1 MKSKQKKNS
10 SLSQGYLK
18 LSGLLLFTG
27 ILVTGVVMVC
37 SAVTSLTTTEKNALR
52 QNCETLASNISAT
65 YMHQKDAPEG
75 YEEMNFDFEAVGELM
90 QTTRK
95 ECNLHGL
102 ILYDKNGAMIMSTY
116 SEIEVPYLV
125 TPAVRTHLA
134 TDDYAEVG
142 YYTSDAVDPQLCCV
156 VPFFVE
162 EKNVPTDTSTDDTEK
177 EDMQEPVM
185 LQFYLG
191 AVADASSLTD
201 YTIMLVKNLVIC
213 LLVSILVFM
222 ILFHIGAGRLDEE
235 FDKIS
240 EVAGQYAEGEFSARV
255 SLPEHANLYAFG
267 CTLNRMAEFIE
278 QNETTRRN
286 FIANVSHE
294 LRTPM
299 TTIAGFADGILD
311 GTIPPEQH
319 KKYIK
324 IITDE
329 IHRLKTLVNS
339 MLNLTKFESGEMQIR
354 LENLDI
360 AQLLIRTVLMFE
372 KRITNKNVDVEG
384 LEDISLI
391 VKADKDLMFQVLYNL
406 IENAVKFVNEGGIIS
421 FSVREEN
428 GTAYIEVKNTG
439 EGLADDELPKI
450 FDRFYKTDT
459 SRSQDKTGLG
469 LGLSIARKIVHLH
482 GGHIVVKSVRGE
494 YTAFEVQIPVN
505 GI

>member
-27 ILVTGVVMVC
+27 ILITGVVMVC
-37 SAVTSLTTTEKNALR
+37 SAVTSLTNTEKTALR

-65 YMHQKDAPEG
+65 SMHQKDAPEG
-75 YEEMNFDFEAVGELM
+75 YEEMNFDFEAVRELM
-90 QTTRK
+90 QTTKK

-102 ILYDKNGAMIMSTY
+102 ILYNKDGDMILSTY
-116 SEIEVPYLV
+116 SEIEVPYLA
-125 TPAVRTHLA
+125 TPAVRAHLA
-134 TDDYAEVG
+134 TDDYGEVG
-142 YYTSDAVDPQLCCV
+142 YYTNDAVDPQLCCV

-162 EKNVPTDTSTDDTEK
+162 QQETE
-177 EDMQEPVM
+177 EEAEEPVM

-191 AVADASSLTD
+191 AVTDASSLSD
-201 YTIMLVKNLVIC
+201 YTLMLVRNLVIC
-213 LLVSILVFM
+213 LLVSILIFM

-235 FDKIS
+235 FAEIS

-255 SLPEHANLYAFG
+255 SLPEQANLYAFG

-311 GTIPPEQH
+311 GTIPKEQH

-384 LEDISLI
+384 LEDISLM

-406 IENAVKFVNEGGIIS
+406 IENAVKFVNEGGVIS

-482 GGHIVVKSVRGE
+482 SGHIVVKSVKGE

-505 GI
+505 GL

>member
-37 SAVTSLTTTEKNALR
+37 SAVTSFSNTEKTALR

-65 YMHQKDAPEG
+65 YLHQQDAPEG
-75 YEEMNFDFEAVGELM
+75 YEEMNFDFEAVRELM
-90 QTTRK
+90 QTTKK

-102 ILYDKNGAMIMSTY
+102 ILYNRDGDMILSTY
-116 SEIEVPYLV
+116 SEIEVPYLA
-125 TPAVRTHLA
+125 TPAVRAHLM
-134 TDDYAEVG
+134 TDDYSEIG
-142 YYTSDAVDPQLCCV
+142 YYTNDAVDPQLCCV
-156 VPFFVE
+156 VPFSVE
-162 EKNVPTDTSTDDTEK
+162 EQELDTNTIDIEE
-177 EDMQEPVM
+177 EDQKPVM

-191 AVADASSLTD
+191 AVSDASSLTD
-201 YTIMLVKNLVIC
+201 YTIMLVRNLVIC
-213 LLVSILVFM
+213 LLVSILIFM
-222 ILFHIGAGRLDEE
+222 LLFHVGAGQLDKQ
-235 FDKIS
+235 FDEITK
-240 EVAGQYAEGEFSARV
+240 VAGQYAEGEFSARV
-255 SLPEHANLYAFG
+255 SLPEQATLYAFG

-286 FIANVSHE
+286 FVANVSHE

-299 TTIAGFADGILD
+299 TTIGGFADGILD

-324 IITDE
+324 IIADE

-372 KRITNKNVDVEG
+372 KRITNKNVDVQG
-384 LEDISLI
+384 LEDISLM

-406 IENAVKFVNEGGIIS
+406 IENAVKFVDEGGVIS
-421 FSVREEN
+421 FSVHEEN
-428 GTAYIEVKNTG
+428 GTAYIMVKNTG

-482 GGHIVVKSVRGE
+482 GGHIVVKSVKGE
-494 YTAFEVQIPVN
+494 YTAFEVQIPVS

>member
-1 MKSKQKKNS
+1 MKQKQKKNS

-37 SAVTSLTTTEKNALR
+37 SAVTSFADTEKNALR

-65 YMHQKDAPEG
+65 YTHQKDTPEG
-75 YEEMNFDFEAVGELM
+75 EEWQNFNFDSVRELM
-90 QTTRK
+90 DTTAK
-95 ECNLHGL
+95 ECNLQGL
-102 ILYDKNGAMIMSTY
+102 VLYDKDGGMILSTY
-116 SEIEVPYLV
+116 SEIEVPYLA
-125 TPAVRTHLA
+125 TPAVRAHLSF
-134 TDDYAEVG
+134 DDYTEIG
-142 YYTSDAVDPQLCCV
+142 YYTNDATEEQLCCV
-156 VPFFVE
+156 IPFFVE
-162 EKNVPTDTSTDDTEK
+162 EPISDEMAETEN
-177 EDMQEPVM
+177 ENPVM
-185 LQFYLG
+185 LKFYLG
-191 AVADASSLTD
+191 AISDASSLSD
-201 YTIMLVKNLVIC
+201 YTLMLVRNLVIC
-213 LLVSILVFM
+213 LVVSILIFM
-222 ILFHIGAGRLDEE
+222 VLFRIGAGQLDRQ
-235 FDKIS
+235 FDEIS
-240 EVAGQYAEGEFSARV
+240 EVVGQYTEGEFSARV
-255 SLPEHANLYAFG
+255 SLPEHATLYAFG

-286 FIANVSHE
+286 FVANVSHE

-299 TTIAGFADGILD
+299 TTIGGFADGILD
-311 GTIPPEQH
+311 GTIPKEQH

-324 IITDE
+324 IIDDE

-339 MLNLTKFESGEMQIR
+339 MLNLTKFESGEMQIHF
-354 LENLDI
+354 ENLDI

-384 LEDISLI
+384 LEDISLM

-421 FSVREEN
+421 FSVHEEN
-428 GTAYIEVKNTG
+428 GIAYIMVKNTG

-505 GI
+505 GA

>member
-1 MKSKQKKNS
+1 MKSKQKKSS

-18 LSGLLLFTG
+18 LSGLLLLTG

-37 SAVTSLTTTEKNALR
+37 SAVTSLTNTEKNALR

-65 YMHQKDAPEG
+65 YMHQKDSPEG
-75 YEEMNFDFEAVGELM
+75 EEWQNFDFDAVMELM
-90 QTTRK
+90 QTTKK

-102 ILYDKNGAMIMSTY
+102 ILYEKGGAMIMTTY

-125 TPAVRTHLA
+125 TPAVRAHLID
-134 TDDYAEVG
+134 DDYTEIG
-142 YYTSDAVDPQLCCV
+142 YYTNDALKPQLCCV

-162 EKNVPTDTSTDDTEK
+162 ENIPEEAETEEAETK
-177 EDMQEPVM
+177 KPIM
-185 LQFYLG
+185 LQFYIG
-191 AVADASSLTD
+191 AVADASSLSD
-201 YTIMLVKNLVIC
+201 YTLMLVRNLVIC

-222 ILFHIGAGRLDEE
+222 FLFHIGAGQLDKQ
-235 FDKIS
+235 FDEITQ
-240 EVAGQYAEGEFSARV
+240 VAGQYAEGEFSARV
-255 SLPEHANLYAFG
+255 ALPEHATLYAFG

-286 FIANVSHE
+286 FVANVSHE

-299 TTIAGFADGILD
+299 TTIGGFADGILD

-319 KKYIK
+319 KKYLK
-324 IITDE
+324 IIADE

-372 KRITNKNVDVEG
+372 KRITNKNVDVQG
-384 LEDISLI
+384 LEDISLM

-406 IENAVKFVNEGGIIS
+406 IENAVKFVNEGGVIS
-421 FSVREEN
+421 FSVHEEN
-428 GTAYIEVKNTG
+428 GTAYIMVKNTG

-482 GGHIVVKSVRGE
+482 GGHIVVKSIKGE

-505 GI
+505 GV